1 MSEVREALE
10 RITAAFEAVLAAR
23 ERPPGK
29 AHPPFQGDFCSALP
43 YPSMMRDISRWA
55 VELRKAL
62 GPTPKCQSKA
72 SLMSLE
78 EAILHA
84 QEKSQGTSPCAAEHK
99 QLASWLEELRVL
111 RKAR

>member
-10 RITAAFEAVLAAR
+10 RITAAFEAVVR
-23 ERPPGK
+23 EKELPAGK
-29 AHPPFQGDFCSALP
+29 THAPFYGDFCSALP
-43 YPSMMRDISRWA
+43 YPSMMKDISRWA

-62 GPTPKCQSKA
+62 GPPPKCQSKA

-84 QEKSQGTSPCAAEHK
+84 QEKSQGTSPCAAKHK
-99 QLASWLEELRVL
+99 QLAAWLEELRVL